1 MTSTPISIRQ
11 ITALELKAMLDS
23 GTPFEFWDVRTV
35 SERNIAIIPGAKL
48 LDSEA
53 VEQIEALDRGTLL
66 VFHCHHG
73 IRSQNAALHFLSM
86 GFNNL
91 CNLAG
96 GIEAW
101 SEDVDPKVAR
111 Y

>member
-1 MTSTPISIRQ
+1 MTSTPNSIRQ
-11 ITALELKAMLDS
+11 ITALELKAMLDR
-23 GTPFEFWDVRTV
+23 GAPFEFWDVRTV
-35 SERNIAIIPGAKL
+35 AERNIATIPGAKL

-53 VEQIEALDRGTLL
+53 VEHIEALDRGTLL

-86 GFNNL
+86 GFTNL
-91 CNLAG
+91 CNLSG
-96 GIEAW
+96 GIAAW
-101 SEDVDPKVAR
+101 SQDVDPSVAQ